1 MVKLATRSS
10 DDLRTLAEAKF
21 NKKELQL
28 REGAKAMKDYLA
40 QGVAEREKTAR
51 LRGLREAKEAT
62 EAAKRELAT
71 VETKGKAA
79 GIRKNP
85 TK

>member
-1 MVKLATRSS
+1 MLKLATRSS

-40 QGVAEREKTAR
+40 HGVAEREKTAR
-51 LRGLREAKEAT
+51 LRSLREAKEAA
-62 EAAKRELAT
+62 EAAKRGSAT
-71 VETKGKAA
+71 IEAKVKPS